1 MMSDETSNFGGET
14 PLERQLPPDTDLDA
28 VETRREEREADA
40 VLEDVDRYVAQTDPA
55 SLASAEAE
63 LNAWEIPVDPLDLA
77 DGELS
82 SGSDAPVAVFSA
94 TSEAE
99 AHIIQGVLEA
109 AGIPARLH
117 DVAMRAMGN
126 IFSAGEEGW
135 GQVLVPANL
144 AEQARQVIE
153 EARRS
158 PPQNT

>member
-1 MMSDETSNFGGET
+1 MAVNEFSEIGGET
-14 PLERQLPPDTDLDA
+14 PLERRLPPDADA
-28 VETRREEREADA
+28 ELLETRREEREADA
-40 VLEDVDRYVAQTDPA
+40 VLEDVDRYVARTDPA
-55 SLASAEAE
+55 SLANAEAE
-63 LNAWEIPVDPLDLA
+63 LNAWEIPVDPLDL
-77 DGELS
+77 
-82 SGSDAPVAVFSA
+82 SGGGGFAGDAPEPVFTAS
-94 TSEAE
+94 SEAE

-117 DVAMRAMGN
+117 DAAMSAMGN
-126 IFSAGEEGW
+126 IFSAGEAGW

>member
-1 MMSDETSNFGGET
+1 MMLDETSNSGGET
-14 PLERQLPPDTDLDA
+14 PLERHLPPDSDLDA
-28 VETRREEREADA
+28 VDTLREEREADA
-40 VLEDVDRYVAQTDPA
+40 VLEDVDRYIAQTDPE
-55 SLASAEAE
+55 SLPEATAE
-63 LNAWEIPVDPLDLA
+63 LNAWEIPVDPLDGA
-77 DGELS
+77 AGEAAY
-82 SGSDAPVAVFSA
+82 GDEAPVAVFNA

-117 DVAMRAMGN
+117 DVAARAMGN

-135 GQVLVPANL
+135 GQVLAPANL